1 MFKDPSSEFVYIRT
15 YSRWLENEGR
25 RETWEE
31 TVDRYI
37 NFIVEERGEN
47 LPGGLVEKI
56 RNKILNFEVMPSMRA
71 MWSAG
76 RAAKN
81 SNACLYNCAALV
93 VDSVEAFAETLYL
106 LCCGVGVGFSVQREY
121 VDKLPEIPHKSF
133 WLDSNGIYVIPDS
146 RVGWAESVRV
156 LMNSLYEGKDIE
168 LDYSLIRPAGTR
180 LKTMGGRASG
190 AEPLMVL
197 HRYIRDTFCNAQG
210 RKLTTLECHDI
221 MNQIA
226 EIVVVGGVRRSS
238 QISLSDLDDPL
249 LATAKKWPFPLRRM
263 MSNNSAV
270 YKERPSAVEFLRE
283 WSELA
288 SSGTGERGIFNLYA
302 VRKNSPERRDESKI
316 LLINPC
322 AEIGLRNMQFCN
334 LSEVVIRSDDDLEGL
349 LEKVEVAAWVG
360 AIQSTFTDFS
370 FLRSDWKKN
379 CEEERLMGVSLTGQM
394 DNRELLTDV
403 VLRALRSKVLKVAK
417 KASEVLCIN
426 MPAATTTVKPSGSVS
441 QLVNSSSGIH
451 PRYSRFYIR
460 RYRISTH
467 DPLCKMLR
475 HQNIK
480 LLPEVGQE
488 DLPENKVATWVVEF
502 PVESPGTSV
511 VRDEMTALEQL
522 GWYEHVVRNW
532 CEHNASITVYVKEHE
547 WVDVGNWVYKN
558 WDIVNSVSFLP
569 YDGGIYKLS
578 PYEEVT
584 KEEYD
589 ELVKNFKHV
598 DYSMLSFF
606 EKNDSTEGYKAFS
619 CTGDKCELV

>member
-15 YSRWLENEGR
+15 YSRWLENEER

-31 TVDRYI
+31 TIDRYI
-37 NFIVEERGEN
+37 NFIVEERGGN
-47 LPGGLVEKI
+47 LPEGLVEKI

-76 RAAKN
+76 RAAKD
-81 SNACLYNCAALV
+81 SNVCLYNCAALV
-93 VDSVEAFAETLYL
+93 IDSVEAFAETLYL
-106 LCCGVGVGFSVQREY
+106 LCCGCGVGFSVQREY
-121 VDKLPEIPHKSF
+121 VDKLPEIPRIGF
-133 WLDSNGIYVIPDS
+133 DSNGVYVVPDS
-146 RVGWAESVRV
+146 KGGWAESVKV

-168 LDYSLIRPAGTR
+168 LDYSLVRPAGTR

-197 HRYIRDTFCNAQG
+197 HRYIRDTFYNAQG

-238 QISLSDLDDPL
+238 QISLSDSDDRL
-249 LATAKKWPFPLRRM
+249 LATAKNWPFPLRRM

-270 YKERPSAVEFLRE
+270 YKEKPSSVEFLKE

-302 VRKNSPERRDESKI
+302 VRKNAPERRDKSKI

-349 LEKVEVAAWVG
+349 LEKVEVAAWIG
-360 AIQSTFTDFS
+360 AIQSTFTDFP

-394 DNRELLTDV
+394 DNKELLTDV

-417 KASEVLCIN
+417 KASEILCIN

-451 PRYSRFYIR
+451 PRYSKFYIR

-480 LLPEVGQE
+480 LIPEVGQE

-502 PVESPGTSV
+502 PIKSPGTSV
-511 VRDEMTALEQL
+511 IRDEMTALKQL
-522 GWYEHVVRNW
+522 RWYKHIVRNW

-569 YDGGIYKLS
+569 YDGGKYKLS
-578 PYEEVT
+578 PYEEIIE
-584 KEEYD
+584 EEYD
-589 ELVKNFKHV
+589 ELMKNFKPI

-606 EKNDSTEGYKAFS
+606 EKNDSTEGHKVFS

>member
-56 RNKILNFEVMPSMRA
+56 RNKILNFEAMPSMRA

-146 RVGWAESVRV
+146 REGWAESVRV

-558 WDIVNSVSFLP
+558 WDIVNSVAFLP
-569 YDGGIYKLS
+569 YDGGRYKLS
-578 PYEEVT
+578 PYEEIT
-584 KEEYD
+584 EEEYG
-589 ELVKNFKHV
+589 ELVKNFKHI